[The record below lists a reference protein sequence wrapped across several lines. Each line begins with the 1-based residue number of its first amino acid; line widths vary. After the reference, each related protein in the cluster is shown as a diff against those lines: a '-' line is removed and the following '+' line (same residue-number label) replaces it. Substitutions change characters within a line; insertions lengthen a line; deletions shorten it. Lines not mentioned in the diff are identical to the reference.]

1 MRSAFFLLPGILPA
15 LSACGRG
22 GATLETDNV
31 QAEWFPNGSRTA
43 IVLEGESEPVSE
55 REIRHP
61 HSGMTLFY
69 HSLGDGRGTLEI
81 AGGVPETATVTCS
94 QGAASAELHFKTA
107 SREILLNDV
116 RRPDANEKTAFLNG
130 WSCQERGTALLRSG
144 TDHGKKRPMNLLR
157 ILKTGTWKIP
167 CALLLAG
174 VLALACVQCS
184 VRSLVYLPPQPKDK
198 TAYLEKR
205 AAWEP
210 HRRTFHHN
218 GAKLS
223 GWLIEKK
230 GQPLLVYYGG
240 NAMDISMMLPY
251 LDRFP
256 HAKLLVNYRGYGLS
270 TGSPTEQDIMGDS
283 LAILDSVLK
292 ETGRTPDDV
301 ILVGQ
306 SLGSGVATQVAS
318 VRHVKKLVLLVPF
331 DSLLETA
338 RGLFPY
344 LPVRLLL
351 PDHFRSDLAA
361 PKVACPV
368 SILAAGADEVIP
380 PNHAKRL
387 RDCFSVPV
395 SYQEFPGAMHNT
407 IWLSPGFDKAFSQ
420 SIGY

>member
-1 MRSAFFLLPGILPA
+1 MARY
-15 LSACGRG
+15 
-22 GATLETDNV
+22 N
-31 QAEWFPNGSRTA
+31 
-43 IVLEGESEPVSE
+43 
-55 REIRHP
+55 
-61 HSGMTLFY
+61 
-69 HSLGDGRGTLEI
+69 
-81 AGGVPETATVTCS
+81 
-94 QGAASAELHFKTA
+94 
-107 SREILLNDV
+107 
-116 RRPDANEKTAFLNG
+116 
-130 WSCQERGTALLRSG
+130 
-144 TDHGKKRPMNLLR
+144 
-157 ILKTGTWKIP
+157 
-167 CALLLAG
+167 
-174 VLALACVQCS
+174 
-184 VRSLVYLPPQPKDK
+184 LPPQPKDK

-380 PNHAKRL
+380 PHHAKRL

>member
-1 MRSAFFLLPGILPA
+1 MAF
-15 LSACGRG
+15 
-22 GATLETDNV
+22 
-31 QAEWFPNGSRTA
+31 
-43 IVLEGESEPVSE
+43 
-55 REIRHP
+55 
-61 HSGMTLFY
+61 
-69 HSLGDGRGTLEI
+69 
-81 AGGVPETATVTCS
+81 
-94 QGAASAELHFKTA
+94 
-107 SREILLNDV
+107 
-116 RRPDANEKTAFLNG
+116 
-130 WSCQERGTALLRSG
+130 
-144 TDHGKKRPMNLLR
+144 
-157 ILKTGTWKIP
+157 
-167 CALLLAG
+167 
-174 VLALACVQCS
+174 
-184 VRSLVYLPPQPKDK
+184 
-198 TAYLEKR
+198 
-205 AAWEP
+205 
-210 HRRTFHHN
+210 
-218 GAKLS
+218 
-223 GWLIEKK
+223 IEKK

-344 LPVRLLL
+344 LPSGFS
-351 PDHFRSDLAA
+351 FRTTSGRTWPR
-361 PKVACPV
+361 PKSPAL
-368 SILAAGADEVIP
+368 SAFWAAGADEVIP

>member
-1 MRSAFFLLPGILPA
+1 
-15 LSACGRG
+15 
-22 GATLETDNV
+22 
-31 QAEWFPNGSRTA
+31 
-43 IVLEGESEPVSE
+43 
-55 REIRHP
+55 
-61 HSGMTLFY
+61 
-69 HSLGDGRGTLEI
+69 
-81 AGGVPETATVTCS
+81 
-94 QGAASAELHFKTA
+94 
-107 SREILLNDV
+107 
-116 RRPDANEKTAFLNG
+116 
-130 WSCQERGTALLRSG
+130 
-144 TDHGKKRPMNLLR
+144 MNLLR

-368 SILAAGADEVIP
+368 SILAAGADEVRRTTPNGFGTVSPYRSVTRNSPEPCIIP
-380 PNHAKRL
+380 SGSAPALIKRFLKASGTDL
-387 RDCFSVPV
+387 RFIPQEPETRGAGSFLHVPAA
-395 SYQEFPGAMHNT
+395 AMRFLPAALPET
-407 IWLSPGFDKAFSQ
+407 GWPIRQ
-420 SIGY
+420 

>member
-1 MRSAFFLLPGILPA
+1 
-15 LSACGRG
+15 
-22 GATLETDNV
+22 
-31 QAEWFPNGSRTA
+31 
-43 IVLEGESEPVSE
+43 
-55 REIRHP
+55 
-61 HSGMTLFY
+61 
-69 HSLGDGRGTLEI
+69 
-81 AGGVPETATVTCS
+81 
-94 QGAASAELHFKTA
+94 
-107 SREILLNDV
+107 
-116 RRPDANEKTAFLNG
+116 
-130 WSCQERGTALLRSG
+130 
-144 TDHGKKRPMNLLR
+144 MNLLR

-318 VRHVKKLVLLVPF
+318 VRHVKKLVPLSVP
-331 DSLLETA
+331 A
-338 RGLFPY
+338 RQASPSGP
-344 LPVRLLL
+344 LPVGPGRAQSRL
-351 PDHFRSDLAA
+351 PCQHSGRGS
-361 PKVACPV
+361 
-368 SILAAGADEVIP
+368 G
-380 PNHAKRL
+380 
-387 RDCFSVPV
+387 
-395 SYQEFPGAMHNT
+395 
-407 IWLSPGFDKAFSQ
+407 
-420 SIGY
+420 

>member
-1 MRSAFFLLPGILPA
+1 
-15 LSACGRG
+15 
-22 GATLETDNV
+22 
-31 QAEWFPNGSRTA
+31 
-43 IVLEGESEPVSE
+43 
-55 REIRHP
+55 
-61 HSGMTLFY
+61 
-69 HSLGDGRGTLEI
+69 
-81 AGGVPETATVTCS
+81 
-94 QGAASAELHFKTA
+94 
-107 SREILLNDV
+107 
-116 RRPDANEKTAFLNG
+116 
-130 WSCQERGTALLRSG
+130 
-144 TDHGKKRPMNLLR
+144 MNLLR

-306 SLGSGVATQVAS
+306 SLP
-318 VRHVKKLVLLVPF
+318 R
-331 DSLLETA
+331 
-338 RGLFPY
+338 
-344 LPVRLLL
+344 
-351 PDHFRSDLAA
+351 
-361 PKVACPV
+361 
-368 SILAAGADEVIP
+368 
-380 PNHAKRL
+380 
-387 RDCFSVPV
+387 
-395 SYQEFPGAMHNT
+395 
-407 IWLSPGFDKAFSQ
+407 
-420 SIGY
+420 

>member
-1 MRSAFFLLPGILPA
+1 
-15 LSACGRG
+15 
-22 GATLETDNV
+22 
-31 QAEWFPNGSRTA
+31 
-43 IVLEGESEPVSE
+43 
-55 REIRHP
+55 
-61 HSGMTLFY
+61 
-69 HSLGDGRGTLEI
+69 
-81 AGGVPETATVTCS
+81 
-94 QGAASAELHFKTA
+94 
-107 SREILLNDV
+107 
-116 RRPDANEKTAFLNG
+116 
-130 WSCQERGTALLRSG
+130 
-144 TDHGKKRPMNLLR
+144 MNLMR
-157 ILKTGTWKIP
+157 MLKPGRWSIRA
-167 CALLLAG
+167 ALLLAG
-174 VLALACVQCS
+174 ALALACSQCS

-230 GQPLLVYYGG
+230 GEPLLVYYGG

-306 SLGSGVATQVAS
+306 SLGSGVATQIAS
-318 VRHVKKLVLLVPF
+318 VRNVKKLVLLVPF

-344 LPVRLLL
+344 LPVKLLL

-361 PKVACPV
+361 PRVSCPV

-380 PNHAKRL
+380 PDHAKRL
-387 RDCFSVPV
+387 RDCFSTPV
-395 SYQEFPGAMHNT
+395 NYREFPGAMHNT
-407 IWLSPGFDKAFSQ
+407 IWLSPGFDQAFSK
-420 SIGY
+420 SISY

>member
-1 MRSAFFLLPGILPA
+1 
-15 LSACGRG
+15 
-22 GATLETDNV
+22 
-31 QAEWFPNGSRTA
+31 
-43 IVLEGESEPVSE
+43 
-55 REIRHP
+55 
-61 HSGMTLFY
+61 
-69 HSLGDGRGTLEI
+69 
-81 AGGVPETATVTCS
+81 
-94 QGAASAELHFKTA
+94 
-107 SREILLNDV
+107 
-116 RRPDANEKTAFLNG
+116 
-130 WSCQERGTALLRSG
+130 
-144 TDHGKKRPMNLLR
+144 MNLLR

-174 VLALACVQCS
+174 VLALACLQCS
-184 VRSLVYLPPQPKDK
+184 VRSLVYLPPQPRDK

-270 TGSPTEQDIMGDS
+270 TGTPTEQDIMGDS

-361 PKVACPV
+361 PKVACPASWLRERMKSFLRTTPNGSGTV
-368 SILAAGADEVIP
+368 SPYRSVTRNSPEPCIIPSGSAPALIKRFLKASGTDLRFIPQEPETRGAGSFLHVPAA
-380 PNHAKRL
+380 
-387 RDCFSVPV
+387 
-395 SYQEFPGAMHNT
+395 AMRFLPAALPET
-407 IWLSPGFDKAFSQ
+407 GWPIRQ
-420 SIGY
+420 

>member
-1 MRSAFFLLPGILPA
+1 
-15 LSACGRG
+15 
-22 GATLETDNV
+22 
-31 QAEWFPNGSRTA
+31 
-43 IVLEGESEPVSE
+43 
-55 REIRHP
+55 
-61 HSGMTLFY
+61 
-69 HSLGDGRGTLEI
+69 
-81 AGGVPETATVTCS
+81 
-94 QGAASAELHFKTA
+94 
-107 SREILLNDV
+107 
-116 RRPDANEKTAFLNG
+116 
-130 WSCQERGTALLRSG
+130 
-144 TDHGKKRPMNLLR
+144 MNLLR
-157 ILKTGTWKIP
+157 LLKTGTWKIP
-167 CALLLAG
+167 CTLLLAG
-174 VLALACVQCS
+174 ALALACLQCS
-184 VRSLVYLPPQPKDK
+184 VRSLVYLPPQPRDK

-270 TGSPTEQDIMGDS
+270 TGIPTEQDIMGDS

-344 LPVRLLL
+344 LARQASPSGPLPVGPGRAQSRL
-351 PDHFRSDLAA
+351 PCQHSGRGS
-361 PKVACPV
+361 
-368 SILAAGADEVIP
+368 G
-380 PNHAKRL
+380 
-387 RDCFSVPV
+387 
-395 SYQEFPGAMHNT
+395 
-407 IWLSPGFDKAFSQ
+407 
-420 SIGY
+420 

>member
-1 MRSAFFLLPGILPA
+1 
-15 LSACGRG
+15 
-22 GATLETDNV
+22 
-31 QAEWFPNGSRTA
+31 
-43 IVLEGESEPVSE
+43 
-55 REIRHP
+55 
-61 HSGMTLFY
+61 
-69 HSLGDGRGTLEI
+69 
-81 AGGVPETATVTCS
+81 
-94 QGAASAELHFKTA
+94 
-107 SREILLNDV
+107 
-116 RRPDANEKTAFLNG
+116 
-130 WSCQERGTALLRSG
+130 
-144 TDHGKKRPMNLLR
+144 MNLLR

-292 ETGRTPDDV
+292 ETGRTPD
-301 ILVGQ
+301 
-306 SLGSGVATQVAS
+306 
-318 VRHVKKLVLLVPF
+318 
-331 DSLLETA
+331 
-338 RGLFPY
+338 
-344 LPVRLLL
+344 
-351 PDHFRSDLAA
+351 HFRSDLAA

>member
-1 MRSAFFLLPGILPA
+1 MNLMRMLKPGKWKI
-15 LSACGRG
+15 LSA
-22 GATLETDNV
+22 
-31 QAEWFPNGSRTA
+31 
-43 IVLEGESEPVSE
+43 
-55 REIRHP
+55 
-61 HSGMTLFY
+61 
-69 HSLGDGRGTLEI
+69 
-81 AGGVPETATVTCS
+81 
-94 QGAASAELHFKTA
+94 
-107 SREILLNDV
+107 
-116 RRPDANEKTAFLNG
+116 
-130 WSCQERGTALLRSG
+130 
-144 TDHGKKRPMNLLR
+144 
-157 ILKTGTWKIP
+157 
-167 CALLLAG
+167 LLAG
-174 VLALACVQCS
+174 ALALACVQCS

-198 TAYLEKR
+198 TVYLEKR

-218 GAKLS
+218 GAQLS

-270 TGSPTEQDIMGDS
+270 TGTPTEQNIMGDS

-306 SLGSGVATQVAS
+306 SLGSGVATQIAS
-318 VRHVKKLVLLVPF
+318 VRNVKKLVLLVPF

-344 LPVRLLL
+344 LPVKLLL

-361 PKVACPV
+361 PKVGCPV
-368 SILAAGADEVIP
+368 SILAAGSDEVIP
-380 PNHAKRL
+380 PDHAKRL
-387 RDCFSVPV
+387 RDCFSTP
-395 SYQEFPGAMHNT
+395 EFPGAMHNT
-407 IWLSPGFDKAFSQ
+407 IWLSPGFDKAFSR
-420 SIGY
+420 SISY

>member
-1 MRSAFFLLPGILPA
+1 
-15 LSACGRG
+15 
-22 GATLETDNV
+22 
-31 QAEWFPNGSRTA
+31 
-43 IVLEGESEPVSE
+43 
-55 REIRHP
+55 
-61 HSGMTLFY
+61 
-69 HSLGDGRGTLEI
+69 
-81 AGGVPETATVTCS
+81 
-94 QGAASAELHFKTA
+94 
-107 SREILLNDV
+107 
-116 RRPDANEKTAFLNG
+116 
-130 WSCQERGTALLRSG
+130 
-144 TDHGKKRPMNLLR
+144 
-157 ILKTGTWKIP
+157 
-167 CALLLAG
+167 
-174 VLALACVQCS
+174 
-184 VRSLVYLPPQPKDK
+184 
-198 TAYLEKR
+198 
-205 AAWEP
+205 
-210 HRRTFHHN
+210 
-218 GAKLS
+218 
-223 GWLIEKK
+223 
-230 GQPLLVYYGG
+230 
-240 NAMDISMMLPY
+240 MDISMMLPY

-380 PNHAKRL
+380 PHHAKRL

-395 SYQEFPGAMHNT
+395 SYQNSPEPCIIPSGSAPALIKRFLKASGTDLRFTPQEPETRGAGSFLHVPAAAMRFLPAALPET
-407 IWLSPGFDKAFSQ
+407 GWPIRQ
-420 SIGY
+420 

>member
-1 MRSAFFLLPGILPA
+1 MNLMRMLKPGKWKI
-15 LSACGRG
+15 LSA
-22 GATLETDNV
+22 
-31 QAEWFPNGSRTA
+31 
-43 IVLEGESEPVSE
+43 
-55 REIRHP
+55 
-61 HSGMTLFY
+61 
-69 HSLGDGRGTLEI
+69 
-81 AGGVPETATVTCS
+81 
-94 QGAASAELHFKTA
+94 
-107 SREILLNDV
+107 
-116 RRPDANEKTAFLNG
+116 
-130 WSCQERGTALLRSG
+130 
-144 TDHGKKRPMNLLR
+144 
-157 ILKTGTWKIP
+157 
-167 CALLLAG
+167 LLAG
-174 VLALACVQCS
+174 ALARACVQCS

-198 TAYLEKR
+198 TVYLEKR

-218 GAKLS
+218 GAQLS

-270 TGSPTEQDIMGDS
+270 TGTPTEQNIMGDS

-306 SLGSGVATQVAS
+306 SLGSGVATQIAS
-318 VRHVKKLVLLVPF
+318 VRNVKKLVLLVPF

-344 LPVRLLL
+344 LPVKLLL

-361 PKVACPV
+361 PKVGCPV
-368 SILAAGADEVIP
+368 SILAAGSDEVIP
-380 PNHAKRL
+380 PDHAKRL
-387 RDCFSVPV
+387 RDCFSTPV
-395 SYQEFPGAMHNT
+395 NYQEFPGAMHNT
-407 IWLSPGFDKAFSQ
+407 IWLSPGFDKAFSR
-420 SIGY
+420 SISY

>member
-1 MRSAFFLLPGILPA
+1 
-15 LSACGRG
+15 
-22 GATLETDNV
+22 
-31 QAEWFPNGSRTA
+31 
-43 IVLEGESEPVSE
+43 
-55 REIRHP
+55 
-61 HSGMTLFY
+61 
-69 HSLGDGRGTLEI
+69 
-81 AGGVPETATVTCS
+81 
-94 QGAASAELHFKTA
+94 
-107 SREILLNDV
+107 
-116 RRPDANEKTAFLNG
+116 
-130 WSCQERGTALLRSG
+130 
-144 TDHGKKRPMNLLR
+144 MNLLR

-380 PNHAKRL
+380 PHHAKRL
-387 RDCFSVPV
+387 RCNAPRHLIELRQV
-395 SYQEFPGAMHNT
+395 SYIT
-407 IWLSPGFDKAFSQ
+407 CLSASSVQGVCIDSASPLQAASRSPQ
-420 SIGY
+420 STVSSSSLTTPSRSILSLASASRCITLARSLAG

>member
-1 MRSAFFLLPGILPA
+1 
-15 LSACGRG
+15 
-22 GATLETDNV
+22 
-31 QAEWFPNGSRTA
+31 
-43 IVLEGESEPVSE
+43 
-55 REIRHP
+55 
-61 HSGMTLFY
+61 
-69 HSLGDGRGTLEI
+69 
-81 AGGVPETATVTCS
+81 
-94 QGAASAELHFKTA
+94 
-107 SREILLNDV
+107 
-116 RRPDANEKTAFLNG
+116 
-130 WSCQERGTALLRSG
+130 
-144 TDHGKKRPMNLLR
+144 MNLLR

-380 PNHAKRL
+380 PHHAKQL

>member
-1 MRSAFFLLPGILPA
+1 
-15 LSACGRG
+15 
-22 GATLETDNV
+22 
-31 QAEWFPNGSRTA
+31 
-43 IVLEGESEPVSE
+43 
-55 REIRHP
+55 
-61 HSGMTLFY
+61 
-69 HSLGDGRGTLEI
+69 
-81 AGGVPETATVTCS
+81 
-94 QGAASAELHFKTA
+94 
-107 SREILLNDV
+107 
-116 RRPDANEKTAFLNG
+116 
-130 WSCQERGTALLRSG
+130 
-144 TDHGKKRPMNLLR
+144 
-157 ILKTGTWKIP
+157 
-167 CALLLAG
+167 
-174 VLALACVQCS
+174 
-184 VRSLVYLPPQPKDK
+184 
-198 TAYLEKR
+198 
-205 AAWEP
+205 
-210 HRRTFHHN
+210 
-218 GAKLS
+218 
-223 GWLIEKK
+223 
-230 GQPLLVYYGG
+230 
-240 NAMDISMMLPY
+240 
-251 LDRFP
+251 
-256 HAKLLVNYRGYGLS
+256 
-270 TGSPTEQDIMGDS
+270 MGDS

-344 LPVRLLL
+344 LPVKLLL

-380 PNHAKRL
+380 PHHAKRL

>member
-1 MRSAFFLLPGILPA
+1 
-15 LSACGRG
+15 
-22 GATLETDNV
+22 
-31 QAEWFPNGSRTA
+31 
-43 IVLEGESEPVSE
+43 
-55 REIRHP
+55 
-61 HSGMTLFY
+61 
-69 HSLGDGRGTLEI
+69 
-81 AGGVPETATVTCS
+81 
-94 QGAASAELHFKTA
+94 
-107 SREILLNDV
+107 
-116 RRPDANEKTAFLNG
+116 
-130 WSCQERGTALLRSG
+130 
-144 TDHGKKRPMNLLR
+144 MNLLR

-292 ETGRTPDDV
+292 ETGRTSDDV

-318 VRHVKKLVLLVPF
+318 VRHVKNWCCW
-331 DSLLETA
+331 SLLTAFWKLLAVSSHTCPSGFSFRTTSGQTWPRPKSPALSASWLRERMKSFLRTTPNGSGTVSPYRSVTRNSPEPCIIPSGSAPALIKRFLKASGTDLRFIPQEPET
-338 RGLFPY
+338 RGAGSFLHVPAAAMRF
-344 LPVRLLL
+344 LPAAL
-351 PDHFRSDLAA
+351 PETGWPIR
-361 PKVACPV
+361 
-368 SILAAGADEVIP
+368 
-380 PNHAKRL
+380 
-387 RDCFSVPV
+387 
-395 SYQEFPGAMHNT
+395 Q
-407 IWLSPGFDKAFSQ
+407 
-420 SIGY
+420 